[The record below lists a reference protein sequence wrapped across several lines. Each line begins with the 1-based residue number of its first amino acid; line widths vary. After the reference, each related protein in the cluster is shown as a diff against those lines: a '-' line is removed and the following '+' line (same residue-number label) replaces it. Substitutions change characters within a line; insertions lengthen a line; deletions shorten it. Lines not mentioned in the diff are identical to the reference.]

1 MHKNIIVLHDVHE
14 LKMVL
19 NRSIDEDLFFIIS
32 LSGESHQLTDVT
44 NLLQLRQKY
53 FISVTTMKDNSLAQK
68 RAITFMYQVILS
80 IYTMVQTIQVLLVI
94 ISF

>member
-1 MHKNIIVLHDVHE
+1 
-14 LKMVL
+14 
-19 NRSIDEDLFFIIS
+19 
-32 LSGESHQLTDVT
+32 
-44 NLLQLRQKY
+44 
-53 FISVTTMKDNSLAQK
+53 MKDNSLAKK